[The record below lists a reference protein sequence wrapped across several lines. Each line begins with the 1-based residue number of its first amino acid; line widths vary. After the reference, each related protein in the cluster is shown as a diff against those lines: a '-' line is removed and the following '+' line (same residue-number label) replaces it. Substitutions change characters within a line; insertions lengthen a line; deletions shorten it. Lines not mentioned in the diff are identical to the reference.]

1 LLCARSALAQS
12 VAPAPVASTERPG
25 GSSEDQAR
33 EAFRSGYSF
42 TEQKRWSEA
51 LEAFQR
57 SAALRP
63 HPFTTYC
70 IAQCEF
76 ELGHATRAR
85 KAFRQALAQRDV
97 AGVVLGAD
105 ERSHALEYLAALES
119 KILRVTLVVGSGFS
133 GLTVDGL
140 ALEREASDGK
150 SMYVV
155 GTAEAGADARFSAG
169 KYELLVDAGEH
180 VFAAASPGGADVVSR
195 LVLEEGNP
203 AIVELE
209 RPAATSPARP
219 AALQPALPDA
229 PEAGTPTARIVA
241 YSALGVGAAGLI
253 TGAIFGG
260 LAIAK
265 KSELDDSGDCR
276 AVGAAV
282 QCDPERTNDVESFH
296 RWADAATIGFIVGGV
311 GVVTGG
317 AILLLSPSRAPV
329 REQAG
334 VRPWVGFGTAGVRG
348 SF

>member
-12 VAPAPVASTERPG
+12 VAPAPAVSTERPAG
-25 GSSEDQAR
+25 ASEDEAR

-42 TEQKRWSEA
+42 TEQRRWSEA

-85 KAFRQALAQRDV
+85 KAFRQALVQRDV
-97 AGVVLGAD
+97 AGVVLGAE
-105 ERSHALEYLAALES
+105 ERSYALEYLADLES
-119 KILRVTLVVGSGFS
+119 KILRVALVVGSGFS
-133 GLTVDGL
+133 SLTVDGR
-140 ALEREASDGK
+140 ALEGEASDGK
-150 SMYVV
+150 SLYVV
-155 GTAEAGADARFSAG
+155 GTAEAGADARLSAG

-195 LVLEEGNP
+195 LVLEKGNP

-209 RPAATSPARP
+209 RPAASAPAGP
-219 AALQPALPDA
+219 AALQPALPDT
-229 PEAGTPTARIVA
+229 PEPGTPTSRIVA

-253 TGAIFGG
+253 TGAVFGG

-276 AVGAAV
+276 AVGGAIH
-282 QCDPERTNDVESFH
+282 CDPERTDDVESFH

-317 AILLLSPSRAPV
+317 AILLLSPPRTPV